1 VNARVDTI
9 NVVLSLRPL
18 FFNPAHNQP
27 RKKPSSVTSPTRI
40 VPMAPAK
47 RFIMALFQSVP
58 EVSISPPSAAAR
70 ASTDITT
77 RGYATA

>member
-1 VNARVDTI
+1 MNARVVTI
-9 NVVLSLRPL
+9 KVMLSLRPF

-47 RFIMALFQSVP
+47 RLIMALFQSVP
-58 EVSISPPSAAAR
+58 EISIAPPSAAATV
-70 ASTDITT
+70 SNDMTT